1 MIAILNTSKEALLL
15 SSKIHSYL
23 IKNRKGYN
31 AKKWSELNKSFY
43 ENKWAVKIPSEY
55 KDVLGLTV
63 VDKLPTKWHNENELL

>member
-23 IKNRKGYN
+23 TKNRIDYN

-55 KDVLGLTV
+55 TDILGLTV
-63 VDKLPTKWHNENELL
+63 VEKLPVKWHNEEQSI